1 MSCFLLARENKYHEK
16 SRQNVV
22 LPAFSRALRRSVNE
36 INVVFT
42 IPVVSEH
49 KARRPPKRIGDK

>member
-1 MSCFLLARENKYHEK
+1 
-16 SRQNVV
+16 V

-42 IPVVSEH
+42 IPVVSEN
-49 KARRPPKRIGDK
+49 KARRPPKRFGEW